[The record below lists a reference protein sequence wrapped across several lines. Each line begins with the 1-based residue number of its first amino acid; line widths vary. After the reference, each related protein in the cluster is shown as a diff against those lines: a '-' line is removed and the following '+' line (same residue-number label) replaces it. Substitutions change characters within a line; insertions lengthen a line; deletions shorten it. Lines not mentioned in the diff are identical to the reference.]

1 MSDTG
6 TSGLPPSRCES
17 TTSVDA
23 CEDARMRNLVVAV
36 ALLVPSVA
44 GAHIKLMYPPARTT
58 MLKNR
63 HCGDPAAPRS
73 ANPTVLLPGSS
84 LTVVW
89 YETIEHPGH
98 YRISFDN
105 DGTDFFVPPNT
116 TATTVGMDPTVMMDL
131 IPDVQG
137 NFPVQGRRYEQTI
150 TLPNIEC
157 TNCTL
162 QVTQLMTDK
171 PPYTTTLTSDDIY
184 YQCADLIL
192 SAAAPPMVDAGVPN
206 GDAAT
211 TDPGNSS
218 GGCQT
223 SRGAPG
229 GALIVVGGAIGLV
242 LARRRRR

>member
-1 MSDTG
+1 
-6 TSGLPPSRCES
+6 
-17 TTSVDA
+17 
-23 CEDARMRNLVVAV
+23 MRNLFVVV

-44 GAHIKLMYPPARTT
+44 GAHIQLMYPPARTT

-73 ANPTVLLPGSS
+73 ANPKVLLPGSP

-116 TATTVGMDPTVMMDL
+116 TATTVGMDPTVMIDL

-137 NFPVQGRRYEQTI
+137 NFPAQGRRYEQTI

-162 QVTQLMTDK
+162 QVTQMMTDK
-171 PPYTTTLTSDDIY
+171 PPYTTTPTSDDIY

-192 SAAAPPMVDAGVPN
+192 SSSAPPPMVDAGVPN

-211 TDPGNSS
+211 TDPSGTS
-218 GGCQT
+218 GGCMAT
-223 SRGAPG
+223 RGASG
-229 GALIVVGGAIGLV
+229 GALILVGGAFGLV
-242 LARRRRR
+242 LARRRRRG

>member
-1 MSDTG
+1 
-6 TSGLPPSRCES
+6 
-17 TTSVDA
+17 
-23 CEDARMRNLVVAV
+23 MRNLVVAV
-36 ALLVPSVA
+36 TLLVPSVA
-44 GAHIKLMYPPARTT
+44 SAHIQLMYPPARTT

-73 ANPTVLLPGSS
+73 ANPKVLLPGSP

-116 TATTVGMDPTVMMDL
+116 TATTVGMDPTVMIDL

-137 NFPVQGRRYEQTI
+137 NFPVQGRRYETTI

-162 QVTQLMTDK
+162 QVTQMMTDK
-171 PPYTTTLTSDDIY
+171 PPYTTDAASNDIY
-184 YQCADLIL
+184 FQCADIALR
-192 SAAAPPMVDAGVPN
+192 APGGIDAGP
-206 GDAAT
+206 DAAT
-211 TDPGNSS
+211 RPDAASGLDGGNGANDLA
-218 GGCQT
+218 GGCGCRT
-223 SRGAPG
+223 SQSQHSGIAMI
-229 GALIVVGGAIGLV
+229 AVAIGLT
-242 LARRRRR
+242 ARRRRRD